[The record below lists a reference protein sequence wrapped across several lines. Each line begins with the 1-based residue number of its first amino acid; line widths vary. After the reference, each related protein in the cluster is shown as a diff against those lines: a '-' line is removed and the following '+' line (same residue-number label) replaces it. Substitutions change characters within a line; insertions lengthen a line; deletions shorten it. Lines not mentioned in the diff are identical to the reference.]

1 MGQGTSSNR
10 RRQKEAQDRNSRS
23 YLLQAIAL
31 LIFAGLMLYVFSY
44 YTKNDY
50 KKYNLTP
57 PNWLNTLVTACTCLV
72 VGCVLTIIFYSCEC
86 NPVVRFVVAAVIMI
100 GGILFISG
108 YNDLITNDFCPVVLN
123 QQTCNNDEK
132 ANYWAMPVLCLAV
145 CIVVS
150 VQICTELLND
160 EEKRVVAQCFTL
172 ILFAFLLEPYY
183 YDANQNN
190 LSSEEKSIE
199 TGGTILWIAC
209 AVTIVVFLAMNN
221 QRGDTIIR
229 MILVGGIVAGA
240 VILFSGYSSY
250 VNNVVD
256 KYYPDPTNAFKL
268 NILAPGILALLV
280 AIVLAIDVLVK

>member
-1 MGQGTSSNR
+1 MGQSTSSNR

-23 YLLQAIAL
+23 YLLQACAL

-44 YTKNDY
+44 YTNQD
-50 KKYNLTP
+50 KKYDITP
-57 PNWLNTLVTACTCLV
+57 PNWLNTLVTACICMV

-86 NPVVRFVVAAVIMI
+86 NPLVRFVVAAAIMV

-108 YNDLITNDFCPVVLN
+108 YNDLITNDFCPVALN

-183 YDANQNN
+183 YNANQNN
-190 LSSEEKSIE
+190 LSSEDKSIE

-240 VILFSGYSSY
+240 IILFSGYSSY
-250 VNNVVD
+250 VD
-256 KYYPDPTNAFKL
+256 KYRQNDSNARKI
-268 NILAPGILALLV
+268 NYLAPGILALLV